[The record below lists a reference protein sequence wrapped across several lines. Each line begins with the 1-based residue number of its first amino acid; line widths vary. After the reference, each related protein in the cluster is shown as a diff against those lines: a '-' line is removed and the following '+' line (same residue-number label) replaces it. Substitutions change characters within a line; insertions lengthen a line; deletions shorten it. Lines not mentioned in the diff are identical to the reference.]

1 VGDGGVDRNFRR
13 NLAVVV
19 ACGALLRIVRLAT
32 KWNHPLLLND
42 SLYYAAQA
50 QQLAHGVWFREVFVD
65 QPGAEHGPLTSTLM
79 ALVSWGSDPFNRQRV
94 VTVACGIATVAVIG
108 LVGRRVAGNRVAL
121 LAAALAA
128 VYPNLWLSDG
138 LVMSESVSCLL
149 IALALWAIL
158 VWVARPTLR
167 AAVLVGV
174 AIGLGTLARSEVIL
188 FVPAAAA
195 VMWVV
200 GRRSGVPRH
209 WAQVMAAVGV
219 AVALLLPWTIF
230 NVVRFEKPV
239 LLTTNEGGAL
249 YGANCD
255 DSYFGPAQGGW
266 SLLCLVDDPAN
277 GFDADTSLRNA
288 RQRREALSFVSHHLS
303 TIPRVELQRVA
314 RSLDLFALRDMVR
327 GDVGEERE
335 RWAAWAG
342 IVSFWMLA
350 PLAVVGALLT
360 RRRDRAV
367 LLIPV
372 VIVLVTTVVI
382 YGGHRIRSAA
392 EPAIVILAAVAIDR
406 WIDRR
411 LDRQG
416 QLSESVPNWPAPT
429 ATGTAS
435 SSP

>member
-1 VGDGGVDRNFRR
+1 MGDVGVDRDFRR
-13 NLAVVV
+13 NLAAVV
-19 ACGALLRIVRLAT
+19 ACGAIVRIIRLAT

-65 QPGAEHGPLTSTLM
+65 QPGAEHGPLTSSLM
-79 ALVSWGSDPFNRQRV
+79 ALVSWGSDPFNRQRM

-108 LVGRRVAGNRVAL
+108 LVGRRVAGNRVGL

-149 IALALWAIL
+149 VALALWAIL
-158 VWVARPTLR
+158 VWADRPTLR

-174 AIGLGTLARSEVIL
+174 AIGLGTLARSEVVL
-188 FVPAAAA
+188 FVPSSAV
-195 VMWVV
+195 VMWIV
-200 GRRSGVPRH
+200 GRRSAVL
-209 WAQVMAAVGV
+209 AAI
-219 AVALLLPWTIF
+219 AVVTALLVPWTIF
-230 NVVRFEKPV
+230 NLVRFEKPV
-239 LLTTNEGGAL
+239 FLTTNEGGAL
-249 YGANCD
+249 LGANCD

-266 SLLCLVDDPAN
+266 SLLCLVDDPGN
-277 GFDADTSLRNA
+277 GSDADTSVRTA
-288 RQRREALSFVSHHLS
+288 RQRHEALSYVRDHLS
-303 TIPRVELQRVA
+303 TLPRVELQRVG
-314 RSLDLFALRDMVR
+314 RSLDLFALGDMVR

-335 RWAAWAG
+335 RWASWAG

-350 PLAVVGALLT
+350 PLAVAGAFLT
-360 RRRDRAV
+360 RRRDRAI

-372 VIVLVTTVVI
+372 VIALVTTVVI

-406 WIDRR
+406 WIGGRI
-411 LDRQG
+411 DRQG
-416 QLSESVPNWPAPT
+416 QFSESVPN
-429 ATGTAS
+429 
-435 SSP
+435 

>member
-1 VGDGGVDRNFRR
+1 MGDVGVDRDFRR
-13 NLAVVV
+13 NLAAVV
-19 ACGALLRIVRLAT
+19 ACGAIVRIIRLAT

-65 QPGAEHGPLTSTLM
+65 QPGAEHGPLTSSLM
-79 ALVSWGSDPFNRQRV
+79 ALVSWGSDPFNRQRM

-108 LVGRRVAGNRVAL
+108 LVGRRVAGNRVGL

-149 IALALWAIL
+149 IALALWVIL
-158 VWVARPTLR
+158 VWVDRPTLR

-174 AIGLGTLARSEVIL
+174 AIGLGTLARSEVVL

-195 VMWVV
+195 VMWIV

-209 WAQVMAAVGV
+209 WMHVLAAAAV
-219 AVALLLPWTIF
+219 AIALLLPWTIF
-230 NVVRFEKPV
+230 NLVRFEKPV
-239 LLTTNEGGAL
+239 FLTTNEGGAL
-249 YGANCD
+249 LGANCD
-255 DSYFGPAQGGW
+255 DSYFGPSQGGW
-266 SLLCLVDDPAN
+266 SLLCLVDDPGN
-277 GFDADTSLRNA
+277 GSDADTSVRTA
-288 RQRREALSFVSHHLS
+288 RQRHEALSYVRDHLG
-303 TIPRVELQRVA
+303 TLPRVELQRVG
-314 RSLDLFALRDMVR
+314 RSLDLFALGDMVR

-335 RWAAWAG
+335 RWASWAG

-350 PLAVVGALLT
+350 PLAVAGAFLT

-372 VIVLVTTVVI
+372 VIALVTTVVI

-406 WIDRR
+406 WIDR
-411 LDRQG
+411 QG
-416 QLSESVPNWPAPT
+416 QFSESVPN
-429 ATGTAS
+429 
-435 SSP
+435 